1 MFSEYQLH
9 VCSARLGACAAFMSP
24 AVMTVDNSQMF
35 DAILCLIL
43 IVTLVKLMRKLRL
56 SLAMARVIQVG
67 SRQG

>member
-1 MFSEYQLH
+1 
-9 VCSARLGACAAFMSP
+9 MSP

-35 DAILCLIL
+35 DSILCLIL